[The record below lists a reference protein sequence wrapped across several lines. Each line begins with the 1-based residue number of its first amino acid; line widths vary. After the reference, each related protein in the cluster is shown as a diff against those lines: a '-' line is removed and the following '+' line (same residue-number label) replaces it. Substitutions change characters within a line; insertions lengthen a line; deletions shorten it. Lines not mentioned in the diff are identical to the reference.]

1 MFFKQIK
8 DVAHVAN
15 GWTLKQKTLH
25 VCSQLNGD
33 AQGCGHSGSYD
44 EIVDLH
50 ARFGVSKRQA
60 RDRFAALKMKPGQ
73 SIYSQAAEVTR
84 LVEVAF
90 PTLAKADRAWES
102 KSIQRHS
109 LAVAPLTIKAA
120 VKVTAEYLAVS
131 GTEHAPRAIPVE
143 QTELSTQPSALEINL
158 KAIAEAV
165 M

>member
-1 MFFKQIK
+1 
-8 DVAHVAN
+8 
-15 GWTLKQKTLH
+15 
-25 VCSQLNGD
+25 
-33 AQGCGHSGSYD
+33 
-44 EIVDLH
+44 
-50 ARFGVSKRQA
+50 
-60 RDRFAALKMKPGQ
+60 MKPGQ
-73 SIYSQAAEVTR
+73 SIYSQAAEITR
-84 LVEVAF
+84 LVEVVF
-90 PTLAKADRAWES
+90 PTLAKADRRAMALEHFTRAWES
-102 KSIQRHS
+102 KSIQLHS